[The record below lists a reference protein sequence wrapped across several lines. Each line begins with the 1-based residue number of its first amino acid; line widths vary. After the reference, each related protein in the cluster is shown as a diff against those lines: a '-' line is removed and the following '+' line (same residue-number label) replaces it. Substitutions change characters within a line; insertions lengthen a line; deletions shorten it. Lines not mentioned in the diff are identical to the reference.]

1 MKNLVLSTLIAAG
14 ASLAAGCIISG
25 DDGTT
30 TGRGGIEA
38 SWDLKSVDAQGNTI
52 QAGCPAGATTAEV
65 FALPL
70 GADPSAAFSD
80 KYDCIDPSGR
90 LADLEAGVYTS
101 WVRFTDTSGAMLF
114 AESAS
119 QQVTVGAGNVIP
131 VGFDVFIDHGFFIV
145 GWNLTGA
152 ANRCSAVQNNGVSIL
167 ATIGGGATGF
177 ETLVDCTEGEGVPT
191 ISEPIPSS
199 LTGTARY
206 TVAVSLLRSNGATPP
221 VLQSIGDAP
230 VQANKSL
237 DYGNELENLGV
248 LNIQV
253 R

>member
-14 ASLAAGCIISG
+14 ASLAAGCIIS

-30 TGRGGIEA
+30 SGLGSIEL

-90 LADLEAGVYTS
+90 LDDLEAGVYTS
-101 WVRFTDTSGAMLF
+101 WVRFTDTSGAQLF

-119 QQVTVGAGNVIP
+119 KQVTVGAGNLSP

-145 GWNLTGA
+145 GWNLQGA
-152 ANRCSAVQNNGVSIL
+152 ANRCSAIQNNGVSIL
-167 ATIGGGATGF
+167 ATIGGGADGF

-191 ISEPIPSS
+191 ISEPVPSS

-206 TVAVSLLRSNGATPP
+206 TVAVSLVRSNGANPP

-237 DYGNELENLGV
+237 DYGNELENLGI